1 MGDETLYNYELGKTM
16 LPGFLTKGVRIRD
29 SWVRRCKRYL
39 GAGEPDLNRLVNFI
53 KRGLHDSRAEGFNAK
68 ALDEKLTIAQQWVLL
83 HLVLKDGIPE
93 WVRDHENDEDA
104 PELKVAEP
112 KEQGNVAKA
121 ASAVA
126 GVAVKPVTSLGQMM
140 GLKDSDGDGIPD
152 DVDDDDDNDGIPD
165 NQETGE

>member
-53 KRGLHDSRAEGFNAK
+53 KRGLHDARAEGFNAQ
-68 ALDEKLTIAQQWVLL
+68 ALDEKLTIAQQWVVL

-104 PELKVAEP
+104 PELKIAEP

-126 GVAVKPVTSLGQMM
+126 GAAVKPVTSLGQMM

-165 NQETGE
+165 DQETGE

>member
-1 MGDETLYNYELGKTM
+1 MGDETLYNYELGKTI

-53 KRGLHDSRAEGFNAK
+53 KGGLYDRRAEGFNAK
-68 ALDEKLTIAQQWVLL
+68 ALDKRLTIAQQWVLL

-93 WVRDHENDEDA
+93 WVRDNENDEDA

-112 KEQGNVAKA
+112 KEQGNVARA

-152 DVDDDDDNDGIPD
+152 DVDEDDDNDGIPD
-165 NQETGE
+165 DQETGE